1 MRCKVRFDQLIGF
14 VSILSLA
21 LAGCGGTAV
30 ATFTPQA
37 AVTVAPTSSLA
48 TPAVTNTPVQP
59 SATRP
64 PSTATLTPTSRP
76 TTPAVTNTPAQPAAP
91 SRPLSFKLSVEPVQS
106 GFQRPVYLTQPDD
119 GTDRLFVVEQP
130 GRIRV
135 LTNGQL
141 RESPFLDITSQ
152 VLSTGNEQGLL
163 SLAFHPNYASNGLFF
178 VNYTRQSDG
187 ATVIARYHVSGD
199 SNVADPNSASTIL
212 TINQP
217 QANHN
222 GGLVMFGPDGY
233 LYIGMGDGG
242 GQGDQHGTIGNGQDL
257 NALLGKLLRIDV
269 NREPY
274 AIPSS
279 NPFANKP
286 GARPEIWAS
295 GFRNPWRFSFDRA
308 TRDLYIADV
317 GQNIY
322 EEIDFQPASSTGG
335 ENYGWRLME
344 GKHCFDPR
352 TNCNSSGLTLPVL
365 EYDHGSGCSVT
376 GGYVYR
382 GAKYPWLAGLY
393 LFAYYCTGLTW
404 SAERN
409 TSGAW
414 EMTERMHVNFQ
425 TSSFGQDRAGELYL
439 VGHNNGTI
447 YRLVSTLP

>member
-1 MRCKVRFDQLIGF
+1 MIGF
-14 VSILSLA
+14 VSILSLT
-21 LAGCGGTAV
+21 LAGCAGSAV
-30 ATFTPQA
+30 VTLPQA
-37 AVTVAPTSSLA
+37 AVTVAPTASLA
-48 TPAVTNTPVQP
+48 TPAVT
-59 SATRP
+59 SA
-64 PSTATLTPTSRP
+64 L
-76 TTPAVTNTPAQPAAP
+76 AQPAATPP
-91 SRPLSFKLSVEPVQS
+91 SVPATLAATPRPATPAATNAAAQPPQALSFRLSVEPVQS
-106 GFQRPVYLTQPDD
+106 GFERPVYLTQPDD
-119 GTDRLFVVEQP
+119 STDRLFVVEQP

-135 LTNGQL
+135 VANSQL
-141 RESPFLDITSQ
+141 LESPFLDITSQ

-163 SLAFHPNYASNGLFF
+163 SLAFHPNYKSNGLFF
-178 VNYTRQSDG
+178 VDYTRQPDG

-199 SNVADPNSASTIL
+199 PNVADPNGASAIL
-212 TINQP
+212 TIDQP

-242 GQGDQHGTIGNGQDL
+242 GQGDQHGTAGNGQNL

-295 GFRNPWRFSFDRA
+295 GLRNPWRFSFDRA

-317 GQNIY
+317 GQDTY
-322 EEIDFQPASSTGG
+322 EEIDFQPASSSGG

-344 GKHCFDPR
+344 GRHCYDPR
-352 TNCNSSGLTLPVL
+352 TNCNPSGLTLPVL

-382 GAKYPWLAGLY
+382 GARYPWLDGLY
-393 LFAYYCTGLTW
+393 LFADYCTGLTW
-404 SAERN
+404 SAARN

-414 EMTERMHVNFQ
+414 EMTERMRVNFQ

-439 VGHNNGTI
+439 VGHNDGTI

>member
-1 MRCKVRFDQLIGF
+1 
-14 VSILSLA
+14 
-21 LAGCGGTAV
+21 
-30 ATFTPQA
+30 
-37 AVTVAPTSSLA
+37 
-48 TPAVTNTPVQP
+48 
-59 SATRP
+59 
-64 PSTATLTPTSRP
+64 
-76 TTPAVTNTPAQPAAP
+76 
-91 SRPLSFKLSVEPVQS
+91 
-106 GFQRPVYLTQPDD
+106 VYLTQPDD

-178 VNYTRQSDG
+178 VNYTRQPDG
-187 ATVIARYHVSGD
+187 ATVIARYRVSGD
-199 SNVADPNSASTIL
+199 PNVADPNSASTIL

-242 GQGDQHGTIGNGQDL
+242 GQGDQHGTIGNGQNL

-322 EEIDFQPASSTGG
+322 EEIDFNRLKPRRRELRLAPDGGQALFRPAHELQLVGADAPRARIRS
-335 ENYGWRLME
+335 WVRLF
-344 GKHCFDPR
+344 GHRRLCVSR
-352 TNCNSSGLTLPVL
+352 SQVSVAGRPVL
-365 EYDHGSGCSVT
+365 V
-376 GGYVYR
+376 R
-382 GAKYPWLAGLY
+382 
-393 LFAYYCTGLTW
+393 
-404 SAERN
+404 
-409 TSGAW
+409 
-414 EMTERMHVNFQ
+414 
-425 TSSFGQDRAGELYL
+425 
-439 VGHNNGTI
+439 
-447 YRLVSTLP
+447 